1 MKISMKKPNNFIVAI
16 LIVTLHLFVG
26 FGVVYLSVGFD
37 MSKVN
42 LSQVCYALV
51 VGSPLFLL
59 LLKNIVFEKLTSNIS
74 NRKKIIILKTIV
86 VILSVSLMLILN
98 YIFNSFFYEGITTEN
113 IGGLLIIYVIS
124 YIYLFFSFKDGKIY
138 AFL

>member
-1 MKISMKKPNNFIVAI
+1 MIINMKKPNNFIVAI

-59 LLKNIVFEKLTSNIS
+59 LLKKIVFDKLTSNIS
-74 NRKKIIILKTIV
+74 NRKKIIILKMIV
-86 VILSVSLMLILN
+86 LILSVSLMLVMN
-98 YIFNSFFYEGITTEN
+98 YIFTLFSNENITTGH
-113 IGGLLIIYVIS
+113 IGGLLIFYVIS
-124 YIYLFFSFKDGKIY
+124 YIYLFFSFKDGKICIL
-138 AFL
+138 F